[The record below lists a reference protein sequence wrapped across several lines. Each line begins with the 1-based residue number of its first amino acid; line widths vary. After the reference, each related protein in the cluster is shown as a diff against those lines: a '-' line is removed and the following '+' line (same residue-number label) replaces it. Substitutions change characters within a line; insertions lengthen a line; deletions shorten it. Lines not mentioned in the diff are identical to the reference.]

1 MKKLITFMT
10 ILLMSFSTSAE
21 IYTDNGTKWYGP
33 YTIKSVAR
41 YIQGN
46 KVHRVSILF
55 NEPIDTTCE
64 LNNSTRRA
72 TNVSTENILVD
83 AVYSGALAAQAQ
95 NKPVRILLTGACSAT
110 HGLDLYGIDVVN

>member
-1 MKKLITFMT
+1 MT

-21 IYTDNGTKWYGP
+21 IYIDNGTKWYGP

-41 YIQGN
+41 YVQG
-46 KVHRVSILF
+46 KTQRVSILF

-72 TNVSTENILVD
+72 TNFSADNILVD

-95 NKPVRILLTGACSAT
+95 NKPVRILLAGACSAT
-110 HGLDLYGIDVVN
+110 HGLDLHGIDVVN